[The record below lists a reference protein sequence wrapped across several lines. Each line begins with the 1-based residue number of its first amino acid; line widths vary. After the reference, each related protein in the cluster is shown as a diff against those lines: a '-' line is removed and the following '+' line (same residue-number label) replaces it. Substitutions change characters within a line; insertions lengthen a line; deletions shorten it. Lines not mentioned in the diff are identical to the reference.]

1 MKKTILITMVMA
13 AGFLVGA
20 VAEKKVNLISHVK
33 STIKSHTP
41 WDNTHDQSWGSA
53 FNEVSIP
60 SSLDNHKQKAM
71 FLGAKSKS
79 PLIISLHTWSGDYKQ
94 HDPLSVQAEKSG
106 WNYIHPDFRGPNWT
120 EDACLSSKSLTDIDD
135 AISYAIDNG
144 NVDKDN
150 IFVVGVSGGGYATLG
165 AFIQTK
171 YSINTFMSWVP
182 ISDLNL
188 WYKQSSERK
197 SGYANNILSCTGSGN
212 DIDIDKANN
221 RSPLQWPL
229 PKEAKRIEIYTG
241 IDDGHTGS
249 VPVSQSILFFN
260 KLAKHYDQSQQVTS
274 DETIMLLDRT
284 IDRDESQQFLGD
296 RKLLFSKNAGP
307 AALYVFDGSHE
318 MITDYAFKRLQS
330 LVQ

>member
-1 MKKTILITMVMA
+1 MKKTILITTLIA

-20 VAEKKVNLISHVK
+20 VAEKKANIITHAK
-33 STIKSHTP
+33 SAIKSHTP
-41 WDNTHDQSWGSA
+41 WDNTQDQNWGNT
-53 FNEVSIP
+53 FREVSI
-60 SSLDNHKQKAM
+60 SSSVDNHQQKAM
-71 FLGAKSKS
+71 FLGAKSKA

-94 HDPLSVQAEKSG
+94 HDPLSEKAQKSG
-106 WNYIHPDFRGPNWT
+106 WNYIHPNFRGPNWT
-120 EDACLSSKSLTDIDD
+120 TDACLSDKSLSDIDD
-135 AISYAIDNG
+135 AISYAINNG

-165 AFIQTK
+165 AYIQTK
-171 YSINTFMSWVP
+171 HPVNTFMSWVP

-188 WYKQSSERK
+188 WYKQSSDRK
-197 SGYANNILSCTGSGN
+197 SGYAYHILSCTGSGN
-212 DIDIDKANN
+212 NIDVEKANN
-221 RSPLQWPL
+221 RSPLKWPL
-229 PKEAKRIEIYTG
+229 PKEAKNIEIYTG

-284 IDRDESQQFLGD
+284 IDRNESQQFLGD
-296 RKLLFSKNAGP
+296 RKLLFSKEAGP

-318 MITDYAFKRLQS
+318 MITDYAFKRLES
-330 LVQ
+330 LVK